1 MAIGYI
7 GLRLSDPQRV
17 RYRYIL
23 EGFDRAWSDRIA
35 EREAVFTNLNPGSYR
50 FHVMASNPDG
60 SWNKNEA
67 VLAFTIDPLYWQ
79 TWWFRVAVGLACAL
93 LAAILYH
100 FRMYQLTRRL
110 NVRFEERLL
119 ERNTIAQE
127 LHDTL
132 LQGFLGASMQVHLAA
147 DLLPAESPAKSPLT
161 RAIKLMAQVT
171 AEGRNAL
178 RGLRSSNGTLLDL
191 EQAFMSIEKE
201 QLAHTENDSHV
212 EFRVIVLGKKR
223 TLHPVIRDE
232 IYRIGR
238 EAALSAYQIARATNI
253 VVELKYSSR
262 AFCLLVRDN
271 GAEVDLR
278 GVESSGTRMGIA
290 VMRERASRIGAR
302 FLIIS
307 GAETGTRIEL
317 TIPGRIAYQYK
328 LNGVLGRLLSGHRS
342 NSSVTDASG
351 TTAK

>member
-35 EREAVFTNLNPGSYR
+35 EREAIFTNLNPGSYR

-79 TWWFRVAVGLACAL
+79 TWWFRVAVALACAL
-93 LAAILYH
+93 LATILYH
-100 FRMYQLTRRL
+100 FRMYQLTRQL

-147 DLLPAESPAKSPLT
+147 DLLPAESPAKSPLAH
-161 RAIKLMAQVT
+161 AIKLMAQVT
-171 AEGRNAL
+171 TEGRNAL
-178 RGLRSSNGTLLDL
+178 RGLRSSNSTLLDL
-191 EQAFMSIEKE
+191 EQAFTSIEKE
-201 QLAHTENDSHV
+201 LLPQTENGPHV
-212 EFRVIVLGKKR
+212 EFRVIVVGKKR
-223 TLHPVIRDE
+223 KLHPVIRDE

-238 EAALSAYQIARATNI
+238 EAALRAYQIARATNI
-253 VVELKYSSR
+253 DVELKYSSR

-271 GAEVDLR
+271 GPEVD
-278 GVESSGTRMGIA
+278 S
-290 VMRERASRIGAR
+290 RAGNPLELEWAFCHAGAR
-302 FLIIS
+302 
-307 GAETGTRIEL
+307 
-317 TIPGRIAYQYK
+317 
-328 LNGVLGRLLSGHRS
+328 
-342 NSSVTDASG
+342 
-351 TTAK
+351 